1 MKKRDLTSKF
11 LQLSTHYNALFTEK
25 SNTKPSRAVQ
35 NMKLKC
41 YIYFHVI
48 ICIFRERHLDTLAG
62 LPMIRNISENLF
74 FFTLCSVWKGELS
87 RAQVLE
93 DTSNRSNIQAKP
105 FSDLRDRKSKGKK
118 KPTNSGMLVIYVV
131 NLLFDAVV

>member
-1 MKKRDLTSKF
+1 
-11 LQLSTHYNALFTEK
+11 
-25 SNTKPSRAVQ
+25 
-35 NMKLKC
+35 MKLKC

-74 FFTLCSVWKGELS
+74 FTLCSVWKGELS

-93 DTSNRSNIQAKP
+93 DIEQQIKHSGKAIQWPKRP
-105 FSDLRDRKSKGKK
+105 KK
-118 KPTNSGMLVIYVV
+118 QKQKKNQQIL
-131 NLLFDAVV
+131 A